1 MKIAAFDTSSG
12 SGSIAIMDGDSL
24 VGETIAGRVGAH
36 SEWLMRSFHGLV
48 KDAGIS
54 VRDIGLF
61 AVAVGPGSFTGLRIG
76 VSAVKGLAWAA
87 EKKVVAVSTLEA
99 LAMNLR
105 YTDVRVCPMLDA
117 RKGEVYA
124 ALYSFTEGGLTVI
137 VKESVMTPD
146 VLFKTVEEAGSGAPV
161 AFLGNGVEVYL
172 EAIRKGVKKNV
183 ITSAPLWNIRASN
196 VGLLAF
202 ERADTAIDPASLTPV
217 YLRRGVLPPLSEAEI
232 KGGSERS

>member
-12 SGSIAIMDGDSL
+12 AGSIAIMDGDRL
-24 VGETIAGRVGAH
+24 VAEIVSGSVGAH
-36 SEWLMRSFHGLV
+36 SEWLMQGFHRLM

-54 VRDIGLF
+54 VKDIGLF
-61 AVAVGPGSFTGLRIG
+61 AVTVGPGSFTGLRIG

-105 YTDVRVCPMLDA
+105 YTDMRVCPMCDA

-124 ALYSFTEGGLTVI
+124 ALYSFSGGRLNAV
-137 VKESVMTPD
+137 VKESAITPAA
-146 VLFKTVEEAGSGAPV
+146 LFETLKGAAPGAPV
-161 AFLGNGVEVYL
+161 AFLGNGVDVYL
-172 EAIRKGVKKNV
+172 EDIKKGVEKNV
-183 ITSAPLWNIRASN
+183 ITPQPLWNIRASN

-202 ERADTAIDPASLTPV
+202 EKADAAIDPEFLTPV
-217 YLRRGVLPPLSEAEI
+217 YLRKSEAEI
-232 KGGSERS
+232 KGGIERP

>member
-1 MKIAAFDTSSG
+1 MKIAAFDTSTG
-12 SGSIAIMDGDSL
+12 SGSIAIMEGTSL
-24 VGETIAGRVGAH
+24 VGEIVTGKVAAH
-36 SEWLMRSFHGLV
+36 SEWLMQSFNGLV

-54 VRDIGLF
+54 VKDIGLF

-105 YTDVRVCPMLDA
+105 YTDMCVCPMLDA

-124 ALYSFTEGGLTVI
+124 ALYSFTVGGITPV
-137 VKESVMTPD
+137 VKESVMAPD
-146 VLFKTVEEAGSGAPV
+146 VLFKTVEDAAEGAPV

-172 EAIRKGVKKNV
+172 EAVKKGVKKSV
-183 ITSAPLWNIRASN
+183 ITPASLWNIRASN

-202 ERADTAIDPASLTPV
+202 ERASSAVSPESLVPV
-217 YLRRGVLPPLSEAEI
+217 YLRQSEAEI
-232 KGGSERS
+232 KQGEKRG

>member
-1 MKIAAFDTSSG
+1 MKIAAFDTSTGAG
-12 SGSIAIMDGDSL
+12 SVAIMEGDSL
-24 VGETIAGRVGAH
+24 VSEIVAGKVGAH
-36 SEWLMRSFHGLV
+36 SEWLMQSFHGLV

-105 YTDVRVCPMLDA
+105 YTDMHICPMLDA

-124 ALYSFTEGGLTVI
+124 ALYSFSGGGLTSI
-137 VKESVMTPD
+137 FKESVVTPD
-146 VLFKTVEEAGSGAPV
+146 ALFKSVEDAAQGASV
-161 AFLGNGVEVYL
+161 AFLGNGAEVYH
-172 EAIRKGVKKNV
+172 EAIKKSVKNSV
-183 ITSAPLWNIRASN
+183 IAPQPLWNVRASN

-202 ERADTAIDPASLTPV
+202 ERADTAVDPESLVPV
-217 YLRRGVLPPLSEAEI
+217 YLRKSEAEI
-232 KGGSERS
+232 KGGV